1 MQQLFRLGIS
11 VVDMVLYMIFL
22 DCFLQPFEKIRRWQM
37 YLYAILLGV
46 VQAYVARFL
55 EIDIQ
60 QIVLYII
67 LHVFMSILFVN
78 AFHDV
83 WFLFVIFTFG
93 RIVCAFFIQ
102 ILFEIVFQGTD
113 FVGRMERIE
122 TWIAIMLQGLM
133 VYYIKVFNSCVEEQK
148 MKLYWKM
155 LLFPGIELLLIIVF
169 LRYQFM
175 QNNSENTV
183 FYIVFIMFIVTI
195 CYYFFVERMKNSY
208 ECVLHQKISERQ
220 DEDYQKRYYEQ
231 LEYQQKEIRAI
242 RHDMK
247 NQLLALLGELENENI
262 DRAINEIKGM
272 LKEIEDTTA
281 IFYTA
286 NSGMNAVLNFKV
298 DEMKRKQICF
308 SCEIDIPAELRIEA
322 RDLGTLI
329 GNMLDNAIEACE
341 KCFGKRYISLKAVY
355 HNYSL
360 IIVCEN
366 STTGYVEHLLTE
378 KADKTVHGIGVISM
392 KQIVKS
398 YGGEIELES
407 YRESFRVSCILWNV

>member
-1 MQQLFRLGIS
+1 MQQLFRLGTS
-11 VVDMVLYMIFL
+11 VVDMVLYLIFL

-46 VQAYVARFL
+46 IQAYVARFL

-78 AFHDV
+78 AFHNV

-93 RIVCAFFIQ
+93 RSVCAFFIQ

-133 VYYIKVFNSCVEEQK
+133 VYYIKVFNSCLEEQK

-169 LRYQFM
+169 LRYQFT

-195 CYYFFVERMKNSY
+195 FYYFFVEW
-208 ECVLHQKISERQ
+208 
-220 DEDYQKRYYEQ
+220 
-231 LEYQQKEIRAI
+231 
-242 RHDMK
+242 
-247 NQLLALLGELENENI
+247 
-262 DRAINEIKGM
+262 
-272 LKEIEDTTA
+272 
-281 IFYTA
+281 
-286 NSGMNAVLNFKV
+286 
-298 DEMKRKQICF
+298 
-308 SCEIDIPAELRIEA
+308 
-322 RDLGTLI
+322 
-329 GNMLDNAIEACE
+329 
-341 KCFGKRYISLKAVY
+341 
-355 HNYSL
+355 
-360 IIVCEN
+360 
-366 STTGYVEHLLTE
+366 
-378 KADKTVHGIGVISM
+378 
-392 KQIVKS
+392 
-398 YGGEIELES
+398 
-407 YRESFRVSCILWNV
+407 RE

>member
-1 MQQLFRLGIS
+1 
-11 VVDMVLYMIFL
+11 
-22 DCFLQPFEKIRRWQM
+22 
-37 YLYAILLGV
+37 
-46 VQAYVARFL
+46 
-55 EIDIQ
+55 
-60 QIVLYII
+60 
-67 LHVFMSILFVN
+67 
-78 AFHDV
+78 
-83 WFLFVIFTFG
+83 
-93 RIVCAFFIQ
+93 
-102 ILFEIVFQGTD
+102 
-113 FVGRMERIE
+113 
-122 TWIAIMLQGLM
+122 
-133 VYYIKVFNSCVEEQK
+133 
-148 MKLYWKM
+148 
-155 LLFPGIELLLIIVF
+155 
-169 LRYQFM
+169 
-175 QNNSENTV
+175 
-183 FYIVFIMFIVTI
+183 
-195 CYYFFVERMKNSY
+195 
-208 ECVLHQKISERQ
+208 
-220 DEDYQKRYYEQ
+220 
-231 LEYQQKEIRAI
+231 
-242 RHDMK
+242 
-247 NQLLALLGELENENI
+247 
-262 DRAINEIKGM
+262 M

-407 YRESFRVSCILWNV
+407 YKESFRVSCILWNV